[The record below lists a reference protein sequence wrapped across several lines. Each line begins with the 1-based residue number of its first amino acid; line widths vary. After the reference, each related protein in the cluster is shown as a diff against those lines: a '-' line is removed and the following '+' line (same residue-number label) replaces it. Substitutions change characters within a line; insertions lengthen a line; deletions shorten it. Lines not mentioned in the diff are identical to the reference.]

1 MRKWLAALC
10 LFAMTL
16 MLSGC
21 WDAKTIQDVNYV
33 VALGFDYKEGEY
45 RVYVQM
51 LDFANVAKQEG
62 GRGTKASIWV
72 GKGRGDSVRQAMVS
86 IYDTAQQHVFWG
98 HVASFVFSESALR
111 QGVDDEIVDALIRFR
126 EMRYTQWVFGTK
138 EPIEAVFNTVPFFH
152 LSPLSSILNEPEAN
166 YEQHSFPKPIQL
178 YRFMADIREP
188 GRTVLL
194 PALGIDKEVWKKDG
208 KADPKLHFNGLFAI
222 ENSKKVTW
230 MDSAQLSGLR
240 WLDNG
245 AESIQLSLYEGKSRV
260 AQLTM
265 DRAKHSSKA
274 RVQSGTIVLD
284 LDVRVSGKIS
294 ELHEEIGLDA
304 MRKLAEE
311 KVRAQI
317 EHTFQY
323 ASRKKVDVYRS
334 EHDLYHDD
342 FRAWSALSR
351 NGDRKDIPIKLGKV
365 NVRVKVT
372 QSGMY
377 KATTR
382 QFQY

>member
-21 WDAKTIQDVNYV
+21 WDSKTIQDVNYI

-72 GKGRGDSVRQAMVS
+72 GEGRGDSVRQAMVS
-86 IYDTAQQHVFWG
+86 VYDTAQQHVFWG
-98 HVASFVFSESALR
+98 HVASFVFSESVLR
-111 QGVDDEIVDALIRFR
+111 QGIDDQLVDSLIRFR

-152 LSPLSSILNEPEAN
+152 LSPLSSILSEPEAN
-166 YEQHSFPKPIQL
+166 YEQRSFPKPIQL
-178 YRFMADIREP
+178 YRFIADMREP

-194 PALGIDKEVWKKDG
+194 PALGIDREVWKKDG
-208 KADPKLHFNGLFAI
+208 KADPKLHLNGLFTI

-230 MDSAQLSGLR
+230 LDSTQLSGLR

-245 AESIQLSLYEGKSRV
+245 AESIQLSLYEGKRRI

-274 RVQSGTIVLD
+274 NVRSGTIVLD
-284 LDVRVSGKIS
+284 LDIRVSGKIS
-294 ELHEEIGLDA
+294 ELHEEMELDA
-304 MRKLAEE
+304 MRKLIEE

-317 EHTFQY
+317 EQTFEY
-323 ASRKKVDVYRS
+323 ARRKKVDVYRA
-334 EHDLYHDD
+334 EHDLYHDH
-342 FRAWSALSR
+342 FREWSALTR
-351 NGDRKDIPIKLGKV
+351 NGERRSIDIKLGE
-365 NVRVKVT
+365 VRVHVKVT

-382 QFQY
+382 EPQY